1 MNLKCIDF
9 GCSKETRFD
18 ISVIGRKHW
27 QNIIETIIEE
37 SFSPSA
43 VLDDS
48 TSVRITIRDNHA
60 KINVQ
65 HKADKFVERNYN
77 INEFGCV
84 EEDYIVQSYL
94 QVFQVFLLLFGTD
107 DSLHSLQCGELGL
120 QASPFRQV
128 CVRACL
134 KVSFEML

>member
-18 ISVIGRKHW
+18 IFVIGRKHW

-43 VLDDS
+43 VIDDS
-48 TSVRITIRDNHA
+48 TCVRITIRDNKA
-60 KINVQ
+60 KINLQ
-65 HKADKFVERNYN
+65 HKADKFIEKNYN

-84 EEDYIVQSYL
+84 EEDYIGEISEQVQ
-94 QVFQVFLLLFGTD
+94 FLMY
-107 DSLHSLQCGELGL
+107 
-120 QASPFRQV
+120 QAYGMDYFY
-128 CVRACL
+128 
-134 KVSFEML
+134 KVKEKQEAATVGM